1 MSVGSVIVALYRMV
15 HGQRVEE
22 WPELVQAVFVAISV
36 AVLAVLSLR
45 LANRFSLKWVSH
57 VRLGACVLLCMHVS
71 HLTTYMYCSCVSVGN
86 DVSPV
91 TSGARVLDPFVLFLC
106 SPHLHTLQR
115 TPNPF

>member
-22 WPELVQAVFVAISV
+22 WPELVQAVFVAICV

-57 VRLGACVLLCMHVS
+57 VRLGVCVLPVYACIALDDLHVLLLC
-71 HLTTYMYCSCVSVGN
+71 LGWK
-86 DVSPV
+86 
-91 TSGARVLDPFVLFLC
+91 
-106 SPHLHTLQR
+106 
-115 TPNPF
+115 